1 MGGTTEWE
9 RKAVREADL
18 KRCLRS
24 DAHKGTRA
32 HTPKKKKEREKATQ
46 ITRGEWEGEFVISG
60 ERLAD

>member
-18 KRCLRS
+18 KRCLRP
-24 DAHKGTRA
+24 DAHKGT
-32 HTPKKKKEREKATQ
+32 HTHPKKKKEKEKATQ
-46 ITRGEWEGEFVISG
+46 ITRGEWEGGFVISG